1 MDWGCVCGLFLAVS
15 VVFALV
21 AAYQAF
27 YREATGNPEAA
38 QQARQRGGLAGMFH
52 GQGEQH

>member
-27 YREATGNPEAA
+27 YKQANPEAA
-38 QQARQRGGLAGMFH
+38 EQARQRRGQAGMHFH